1 MPILT
6 VMATLTLDAR
16 TTEQVQTRLD
26 ALREHFD
33 RYFDRG
39 WLAIV
44 IDDLPIDSSLM
55 RRIRELV
62 SLGTVYL
69 EDLPDIAYGIGQLR
83 LLIAEL
89 RRHLLPVIRDRLG
102 VSGFAA
108 SRSGRSADE
117 RVHRE
122 LLCMT
127 FPHNLD
133 RLDELTTALERALNA
148 VSHRAR
154 R

>member
-16 TTEQVQTRLD
+16 STEQVQIRLE

-44 IDDLPIDSSLM
+44 IDDLPLDSSLL

-69 EDLPDIAYGIGQLR
+69 EDLPDVAYGIGQLR
-83 LLIAEL
+83 LFITEL

-108 SRSGRSADE
+108 PRSGRSTDE

-133 RLDELTTALERALNA
+133 RLDELTGSLERALNEIA
-148 VSHRAR
+148 HLAR